1 MSIIMRLFSISLF
14 LLLPLLSWGSETGKV
29 PLRPL
34 LSVSYADGLQISASP
49 GVLLAVAED
58 AGQQAPNTSSVQYV
72 PWSLAAPRQSEPDW
86 PGLRRDTYYFIGLQ
100 WVAIGAIYLLPNDFS
115 GWSDSEKETNQLKR
129 WRDNV
134 SQPVWD
140 GDDFYI
146 NYVLHPYWGATYYT
160 RGRERG
166 LSRSG
171 AFWFSVLQSS
181 LFEFGAEAFF
191 EPPSVQDLVVTPVLG
206 SLLGMYFET
215 VRDNIKQRRG
225 TLGWGDKTILV
236 LTDPLGAINHQVDR
250 LLGVDTRIRIQTV
263 APGTVSRV
271 SLDTSLSAP
280 AAPVNNYRQQEAYL
294 GLSLNMRW

>member
-1 MSIIMRLFSISLF
+1 MIMRLFFIPLF

-34 LSVSYADGLQISASP
+34 LSVSYSDGLQISASP
-49 GVLLAVAED
+49 GVLLALAED
-58 AGQQAPNTSSVQYV
+58 GEKPAPESASVQYV

-86 PGLRRDTYYFIGLQ
+86 PGLKRDTYYYFGLQ

-129 WRDNV
+129 WRDHV
-134 SQPVWD
+134 TEPVWD
-140 GDDFYI
+140 GDDAYI
-146 NYVLHPYWGATYYT
+146 NYILHPYWGATYYT

-166 LSRSG
+166 LSRTG

-191 EPPSVQDLVVTPVLG
+191 EPPSVQDLILTPTLG
-206 SLLGMYFET
+206 SLLGMYFEI

-225 TLGWGDKTILV
+225 ALGWGDKTLLV
-236 LTDPLGAINHQVDR
+236 LTDPFGAINHQVDR
-250 LLGVDTRIRIQTV
+250 LLGIDTRIRIQTM
-263 APGTVSRV
+263 APRTVSSASFGTGPV
-271 SLDTSLSAP
+271 SP
-280 AAPVNNYRQQEAYL
+280 AVLVNGQGQRAAYV
-294 GLSLNMRW
+294 GLSLEMRW

>member
-1 MSIIMRLFSISLF
+1 MSMILRLFFITLF
-14 LLLPLLSWGSETGKV
+14 LSLPLLSWGSETGKV

-58 AGQQAPNTSSVQYV
+58 TGQQAPNASSVHYV

-86 PGLRRDTYYFIGLQ
+86 PGLKRDTYYYFGLQ
-100 WVAIGAIYLLPNDFS
+100 WVAIGAIYLLPNEFS

-129 WRDNV
+129 WGDHITN
-134 SQPVWD
+134 PVWD

-166 LSRSG
+166 LSRTG

-191 EPPSVQDLVVTPVLG
+191 EPPSIQDLIITPALG
-206 SLLGMYFET
+206 SLLGMYFEI
-215 VRDNIKQRRG
+215 VRDSIKQRRG
-225 TLGWGDKTILV
+225 ALGWGDKTILL
-236 LTDPLGAINHQVDR
+236 LTDPFGAINHQMDR
-250 LLGVDTRIRIQTV
+250 LLGIDTRIRIQTM
-263 APGTVSRV
+263 APGSLSRP
-271 SLDTSLSAP
+271 SLDGGP
-280 AAPVNNYRQQEAYL
+280 AGSVVLANGQGLRTPYV
-294 GLSLNMRW
+294 GLSLNLRW

>member
-1 MSIIMRLFSISLF
+1 MSIIMRLFIIPLF

-34 LSVSYADGLQISASP
+34 LSVFYADGLQISASP

-58 AGQQAPNTSSVQYV
+58 AGQQAPDTSSLQYV
-72 PWSLAAPRQSEPDW
+72 PWSLAVPRQSEPDW
-86 PGLRRDTYYFIGLQ
+86 PGLRRDTYYFLGLQ
-100 WVAIGAIYLLPNDFS
+100 WAAIGAIYLLPNEFS

-166 LSRSG
+166 LSRTG

-191 EPPSVQDLVVTPVLG
+191 EPPSIQDLIVTPALG

-215 VRDNIKQRRG
+215 VRNNIKQRRG
-225 TLGWGDKTILV
+225 ALGWGDKTILV
-236 LTDPLGAINHQVDR
+236 LTDPFGAINHQVDR
-250 LLGVDTRIRIQTV
+250 LFGVDTRIRIQTV
-263 APGTVSRV
+263 APGTVSRT
-271 SLDTSLSAP
+271 SLDGGLTAP
-280 AAPVNNYRQQEAYL
+280 AVLANGQGQRAAYV
-294 GLSLNMRW
+294 GLSLNLRW